1 MNHFRVCAD
10 TDKERGQRVPEVV
23 EAKPSWV
30 ISRENPRTS
39 TDPSVSKIIKS
50 ALNSPVEVLGALKV
64 VQVPGMVM
72 FLQQNWK
79 RLPVACDDLSE
90 PHATFIPTR
99 ICAVVLRAA

>member
-1 MNHFRVCAD
+1 M
-10 TDKERGQRVPEVV
+10 PEVV

-64 VQVPGMVM
+64 VQVPG
-72 FLQQNWK
+72 QNWE
-79 RLPVACDDLSE
+79 RLHVACDDLSE
-90 PHATFIPTR
+90 PHATFIPT
-99 ICAVVLRAA
+99 CVCSVVLRAA